1 MYKRI
6 LEKLLVHFLNC
17 YYYQLSRMTRQLYTI
32 FSTYTTAYPIK
43 IIYRQQDSKL
53 TCHHSSRET
62 AWINTTL
69 QKNIH
74 YSYVFN
80 QDKVQHPLLSKEDK
94 DVDTNQE
101 YIFSLQL
108 QFPLYI
114 YTILAFAITL
124 EYLSNQFSLSAFTPM
139 HPRFPFPL

>member
-1 MYKRI
+1 M
-6 LEKLLVHFLNC
+6 
-17 YYYQLSRMTRQLYTI
+17 
-32 FSTYTTAYPIK
+32 
-43 IIYRQQDSKL
+43 
-53 TCHHSSRET
+53 
-62 AWINTTL
+62 TL

-74 YSYVFN
+74 DSYVFN

-101 YIFSLQL
+101 YVFSLQL